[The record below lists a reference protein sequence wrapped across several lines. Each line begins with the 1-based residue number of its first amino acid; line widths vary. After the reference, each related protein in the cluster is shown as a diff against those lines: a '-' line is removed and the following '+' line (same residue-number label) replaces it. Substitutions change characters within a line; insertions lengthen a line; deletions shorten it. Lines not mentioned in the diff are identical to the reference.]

1 MLDIDASVS
10 IEAIFLLLILG
21 LAHLDDGLAG
31 SFLIERG
38 EGVGTLDA
46 LDLHASSKNRK

>member
-1 MLDIDASVS
+1 MLDEDAGVS
-10 IEAIFLLLILG
+10 IQAIFLLLILG

-31 SFLIERG
+31 SFLIEGRK
-38 EGVGTLDA
+38 GVGSLDA

>member
-1 MLDIDASVS
+1 MLEEDASVS

-21 LAHLDDGLAG
+21 FAHLDDGFAG

-38 EGVGTLDA
+38 KGVGALDA